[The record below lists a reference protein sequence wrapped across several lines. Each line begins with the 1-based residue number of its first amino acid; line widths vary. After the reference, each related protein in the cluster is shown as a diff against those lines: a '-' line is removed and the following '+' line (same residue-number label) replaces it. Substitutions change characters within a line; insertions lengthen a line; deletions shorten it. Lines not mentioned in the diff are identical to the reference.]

1 MMFSKPFLF
10 GDLVGTP
17 QFGESETTVTY
28 TNNSCS
34 PLDVWTK
41 SPSQRIIMIWTADE
55 GFGLQ
60 NALSIGILNPCLNF
74 CTHFMGLREKL
85 GNLTFPKLQNQEF
98 RFGPKKS
105 NLKWGRN
112 GCVKASSSALLELVP
127 ETKKENLEFELPMYD
142 PSKGLVVDLAVVGGG
157 PAGLAVAQQVS
168 EAGLSVCSID
178 PSPKLIWPNNYGVW
192 VDEFEAMDL
201 LDCLDTTW
209 SGAVVFIDDH
219 SKKDLGRP
227 YARVNRKLLKSKMM
241 QKCILNGVKFHQ
253 AKVIKVIH
261 EESKSLLICND
272 GVTIQAAVVLD
283 ATGFSRCLVQY
294 DKPYNPGY
302 QVAYGILAEVEEHP
316 FDVDKM
322 VFMDW
327 RDSHLNNNMEL
338 KNRNSRIPTFL
349 YAMPFSS
356 NRIFLEET
364 SLVARPGVPMEDIQE
379 RMVARL
385 RHLGIKVKSI
395 EEDERCI
402 IPMGGPLQCSLK
414 ELLALVEQLEWST
427 LRLVWRDLWPI
438 ERRRQREFF
447 CFGMDILLKLDLQGT
462 RRREDGEVVL
472 LNPAEKESKNC
483 TQECQESPGATEM
496 VVQEPLSHPSAHY
509 VAILLLNFLFYIFKA
524 PEYAGPPQLRMIYS
538 GSRIRKHIR
547 GSLRGPKK
555 RQEQKEMS
563 LPPLL
568 GLKRIPAA
576 VSSFPFQYVSK
587 WCLWD
592 HVLLWNLLVG
602 QRVFFARG
610 PTLEPQMEVDS
621 PARTTFL

>member
-1 MMFSKPFLF
+1 MDTLLKTHNKLEFLHPHHGFAEKVSNLSSSKP
-10 GDLVGTP
+10 
-17 QFGESETTVTY
+17 
-28 TNNSCS
+28 
-34 PLDVWTK
+34 
-41 SPSQRIIMIWTADE
+41 
-55 GFGLQ
+55 Q
-60 NALSIGILNPCLNF
+60 NLEL
-74 CTHFMGLREKL
+74 
-85 GNLTFPKLQNQEF
+85 
-98 RFGPKKS
+98 RFGRRKS
-105 NLKWGRN
+105 YVKWSKN

-127 ETKKENLEFELPMYD
+127 ETKKENLDFELPMYD

-192 VDEFEAMDL
+192 VDEFESMDL

-209 SGAVVFIDDH
+209 SGAVVFIDDQ
-219 SKKDLGRP
+219 STKNLGRP
-227 YARVNRKLLKSKMM
+227 YGRVNRKQLKSKMM

-272 GVTIQAAVVLD
+272 GVTVQATVVLD

-316 FDVDKM
+316 FDVNKM

-338 KNRNSRIPTFL
+338 KERNSRIPTFL

-356 NRIFLEET
+356 QRIFLEET
-364 SLVARPGVPMEDIQE
+364 SLVARPGLRMEDIQE

-395 EEDERCI
+395 EEDERCV
-402 IPMGGPLQCSLK
+402 IPMGGPLPVLPQRVVGIGGTAGMVHPSTGYMVARTLAAAPIVANSIVQYLGADRNLLGN
-414 ELLALVEQLEWST
+414 ELSAE
-427 LRLVWRDLWPI
+427 VWKDLWPI

-462 RRREDGEVVL
+462 RRFFNAFFDL
-472 LNPAEKESKNC
+472 
-483 TQECQESPGATEM
+483 
-496 VVQEPLSHPSAHY
+496 EPRYWHGFLSSR
-509 VAILLLNFLFYIFKA
+509 LFLPELIFFGLSLFSQA
-524 PEYAGPPQLRMIYS
+524 S
-538 GSRIRKHIR
+538 NTSRIEIMGK
-547 GSLRGPKK
+547 GT
-555 RQEQKEMS
+555 
-563 LPPLL
+563 LPLVNM
-568 GLKRIPAA
+568 IN
-576 VSSFPFQYVSK
+576 
-587 WCLWD
+587 
-592 HVLLWNLLVG
+592 NLL
-602 QRVFFARG
+602 QDR
-610 PTLEPQMEVDS
+610 D
-621 PARTTFL
+621 